1 MDVLFNFQLFFVTY
15 NVKINYSHNQR
26 FQNCE
31 SYNDSYKSQLPTSS
45 YHFWVANQMVAIYLW
60 FRFWNCIDLAITPKL
75 FDENYQR
82 QNYPDENWMAFFLIW
97 PSKVTTLIVQYHGRE
112 LRKRVTLICKKIHV
126 SYQIGRSGSR
136 QSYSRLNTF
145 QNDVVGAG

>member
-1 MDVLFNFQLFFVTY
+1 M
-15 NVKINYSHNQR
+15 KITNG
-26 FQNCE
+26 
-31 SYNDSYKSQLPTSS
+31 KII
-45 YHFWVANQMVAIYLW
+45 QMKIEW
-60 FRFWNCIDLAITPKL
+60 R
-75 FDENYQR
+75 
-82 QNYPDENWMAFFLIW
+82 FFLIW